1 MGWTVRKRPEQHRLP
16 LLQVKTSV
24 VDSSPSNGQTD
35 SASQDASDTERA
47 STSDG
52 ASTSGGASAHAANE
66 ERAAV
71 NDDQSGESEASSHDR
86 EGADGAADAV
96 AETDA
101 EGDRG
106 ETGMDGAQ
114 GASAN
119 RQDGD
124 GNEAEPEPDSHDVD
138 ATVPGNTLSADTLE
152 GIDIDPRL
160 VKAAEAMIFA
170 ADEPVPPHR
179 IAEIFAEV
187 TGRMQPDL
195 ATVEAHVR
203 ALNQEYQST
212 GRPLVIHEWAGG
224 YRITTRPEM
233 SPFVK
238 ALVVGEQETSLSRS
252 LLETLAVLA
261 YRQPVT
267 RPEVDFVRGVNSDY
281 AIRKLLDLGL
291 ADVKGRSQSLGR
303 PLLYG
308 TTDRFL
314 EQFGLNTLE
323 DLPTLREI
331 EDLLDDP
338 SFDEERSQLLQLD
351 TEKEITDRETAKE
364 VLSEARELVQKGE
377 LDADDF
383 VADGEPGDGDSSEE
397 STSLA
402 DGAIEEEEGG
412 GSETAPDA
420 AAADASEPSARRGA
434 GKDQVTPQEAQ
445 VDDEAMPDDANRA
458 GGDAEE

>member
-1 MGWTVRKRPEQHRLP
+1 MESSTPPKDNHSARPNDETTP
-16 LLQVKTSV
+16 
-24 VDSSPSNGQTD
+24 
-35 SASQDASDTERA
+35 ASQNEIGEQDDETLPKRADQPSTGTADSESD
-47 STSDG
+47 
-52 ASTSGGASAHAANE
+52 
-66 ERAAV
+66 V
-71 NDDQSGESEASSHDR
+71 SGEKEIDTADEDIEDANGEGEQAVASEDTASEGTASKETAVQDLSSGDTLPADTTTEDATAE
-86 EGADGAADAV
+86 EGAEEDY
-96 AETDA
+96 TDIEIQA
-101 EGDRG
+101 
-106 ETGMDGAQ
+106 
-114 GASAN
+114 
-119 RQDGD
+119 
-124 GNEAEPEPDSHDVD
+124 
-138 ATVPGNTLSADTLE
+138 
-152 GIDIDPRL
+152 RL
-160 VKAAEAMIFA
+160 LRAAEAMIFA

-212 GRPLVIHEWAGG
+212 GRTLVIHEWAGG
-224 YRITTRPEM
+224 YRMTTRSDL

-291 ADVKGRSQSLGR
+291 ADVKGRSESLGR

-331 EDLLDDP
+331 QDLLDDP
-338 SFDEERSQLLQLD
+338 NFDEERSQLLQLD
-351 TEKEITDRETAKE
+351 TEEEITDRETAKE
-364 VLSEARELVQKGE
+364 VLSEAREKVQSGE
-377 LDADDF
+377 IDADDIMDS
-383 VADGEPGDGDSSEE
+383 ADAERAEEAEGGAEAEEPGDDNV
-397 STSLA
+397 
-402 DGAIEEEEGG
+402 DV
-412 GSETAPDA
+412 
-420 AAADASEPSARRGA
+420 DASATTG
-434 GKDQVTPQEAQ
+434 
-445 VDDEAMPDDANRA
+445 DE
-458 GGDAEE
+458 

>member
-1 MGWTVRKRPEQHRLP
+1 ME
-16 LLQVKTSV
+16 
-24 VDSSPSNGQTD
+24 
-35 SASQDASDTERA
+35 
-47 STSDG
+47 
-52 ASTSGGASAHAANE
+52 SGTWNE
-66 ERAAV
+66 ERNALGEE
-71 NDDQSGESEASSHDR
+71 GESRHIDEREHETASGQNDSTTAVAKDAVGAGTEHEEPTDDSEA
-86 EGADGAADAV
+86 EADEAERTPSADMDGPDEADADE
-96 AETDA
+96 AATRLGEADA
-101 EGDRG
+101 E
-106 ETGMDGAQ
+106 
-114 GASAN
+114 
-119 RQDGD
+119 
-124 GNEAEPEPDSHDVD
+124 EAVD
-138 ATVPGNTLSADTLE
+138 EEKYT
-152 GIDIDPRL
+152 DIEIQARL
-160 VKAAEAMIFA
+160 LRAAEAMIFA

-179 IAEIFAEV
+179 IAEIFADV

-203 ALNQEYQST
+203 ALNQEYEST
-212 GRPLVIHEWAGG
+212 GRTFVVHEWAGG
-224 YRITTRPEM
+224 YRMTTRTDL

-238 ALVVGEQETSLSRS
+238 ALVIGEQETSLSRS

-291 ADVKGRSQSLGR
+291 ADVKGRSESLGR

-364 VLSEARELVQKGE
+364 VLSEAREKVQSGE
-377 LDADDF
+377 LDADDIM
-383 VADGEPGDGDSSEE
+383 AESDTRPDSAAVTETDHDLESAESDSGTTSEGMA
-397 STSLA
+397 ST
-402 DGAIEEEEGG
+402 
-412 GSETAPDA
+412 
-420 AAADASEPSARRGA
+420 
-434 GKDQVTPQEAQ
+434 
-445 VDDEAMPDDANRA
+445 
-458 GGDAEE
+458 AE

>member
-1 MGWTVRKRPEQHRLP
+1 
-16 LLQVKTSV
+16 
-24 VDSSPSNGQTD
+24 
-35 SASQDASDTERA
+35 
-47 STSDG
+47 
-52 ASTSGGASAHAANE
+52 
-66 ERAAV
+66 
-71 NDDQSGESEASSHDR
+71 
-86 EGADGAADAV
+86 
-96 AETDA
+96 
-101 EGDRG
+101 
-106 ETGMDGAQ
+106 
-114 GASAN
+114 
-119 RQDGD
+119 
-124 GNEAEPEPDSHDVD
+124 
-138 ATVPGNTLSADTLE
+138 
-152 GIDIDPRL
+152 
-160 VKAAEAMIFA
+160 MIFA

-179 IAEIFAEV
+179 IAEIFADV

-195 ATVEAHVR
+195 ATVEAHVH

-291 ADVKGRSQSLGR
+291 ADVKGRSESLGR

-377 LDADDF
+377 LDADDL
-383 VADGEPGDGDSSEE
+383 VADGEPADGDSSGE

-402 DGAIEEEEGG
+402 DGAVEEEEGG
-412 GSETAPDA
+412 DSETAPDA
-420 AAADASEPSARRGA
+420 ATADASEPSARRGA
-434 GKDQVTPQEAQ
+434 GKDHEAPQEAQ
-445 VDDEAMPDDANRA
+445 VDDEAMPDAADGAH
-458 GGDAEE
+458 GDAEE